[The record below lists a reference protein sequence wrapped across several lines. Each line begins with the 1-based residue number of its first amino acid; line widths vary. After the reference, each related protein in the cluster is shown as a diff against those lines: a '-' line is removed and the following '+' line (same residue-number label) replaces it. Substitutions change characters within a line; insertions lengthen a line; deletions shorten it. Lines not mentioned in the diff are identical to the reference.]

1 MESCR
6 FFSWDDN
13 KYALY
18 CFPIFINRLIWYLF
32 MKAKNIHVLPGPN
45 GAPLYV
51 LMTYAQ
57 YKVLA
62 GKSTVKAGKAPAT
75 KVVAKGRKGR
85 APANVPSEV
94 LKRIKQDHV
103 APMRAWREHLGLTQV
118 QMADRLKVT
127 QGAYALT
134 EKRENP
140 RPSTLAKI
148 AKAMRIK
155 PEQLDI

>member
-1 MESCR
+1 
-6 FFSWDDN
+6 
-13 KYALY
+13 
-18 CFPIFINRLIWYLF
+18 
-32 MKAKNIHVLPGPN
+32 MKAKNVHVLPGPN

-57 YKVLA
+57 YKELT
-62 GKSTVKAGKAPAT
+62 GKGAGKASAAKT
-75 KVVAKGRKGR
+75 EAKAKGRKPH

-94 LKRIKQDHV
+94 LKRVRQDNI
-103 APMRAWREHLGLTQV
+103 APMRAWREYLGLTQV
-118 QMADRLKVT
+118 QVANRLKVT

-148 AKAMRIK
+148 AKAMRIT
-155 PEQLDI
+155 PEQLDIA